1 MDHISQRRIDF
12 EQLGNI
18 YSPAEG
24 VARQDTIIGGI
35 PCVWFYPEG
44 SEVNKHLLIY
54 LHGGAFFMG
63 SAASHAAMV
72 THIAKYTGQRVL
84 FIDYR
89 RSPEHPFPA
98 GLNDIVQVLEVLLQE
113 GVDTY
118 GMIGDSAGGNLTL
131 VTQLQLRSKGIQ
143 GPQYS
148 IVISPWTDL
157 QCKNE
162 SYMRNATIDVVLAK
176 PFLQDA
182 AAIYADGHSLDEAL
196 LSPVNAKFD
205 DFAPVLI
212 LCGTNEILE
221 DDSRYLYQRLIES
234 GVTASLVLFEGALH
248 VWPQQDIY
256 AADSERALRLIQSFI
271 SQYATK

>member
-12 EQLGNI
+12 EQLGNM
-18 YSPAEG
+18 YSPAEN
-24 VARQDTIIGGI
+24 VVRQDTIIGGI

-44 SEVNKHLLIY
+44 SAINKHLLIY
-54 LHGGAFFMG
+54 IHGGAFFMG
-63 SAASHAAMV
+63 SVASHAAMV
-72 THIAKYTGQRVL
+72 THIARRTGQRVL

-89 RSPEHPFPA
+89 RSPEYPFPA
-98 GLNDIVQVLEVLLQE
+98 GLHDIVQVLSVLLQE
-113 GVDTY
+113 GMDTY

-131 VTQLQLRSKGIQ
+131 VTQLQLRSQGLQ

-162 SYMRNATIDVVLAK
+162 SYTRNATIDPVLAK

-182 AAIYADGHSLDEAL
+182 AAIYAGGHSLDEVL
-196 LSPVNAKFD
+196 LSPVNARFD

-221 DDSRYLYQRLIES
+221 DDSRYLHQRLEQS
-234 GVTASLVLFEGALH
+234 GVAASLVLFEGEMH
-248 VWPQQDIY
+248 VWLQQDIH
-256 AADSERALRLIQSFI
+256 AAAGERALQLIQSFI
-271 SQYATK
+271 SQYATQ